1 MTQTVMLSLLLLAF
15 NTGML
20 AQPSG
25 GSAFADKS
33 DSNSHEVAEIQGCLQ
48 HNQGSYVLVD
58 TNNEYQRLSD
68 NKSLKKLVGHEVKLT
83 GTPEVRT
90 IDTTPPGGA
99 SSAIEQRYFRV
110 KSVQDV
116 TPNCHAYGK

>member
-1 MTQTVMLSLLLLAF
+1 MTQTFMLSLLLLLF
-15 NTGML
+15 NAGVL
-20 AQPSG
+20 AQSSG
-25 GSAFADKS
+25 ESAFANKN
-33 DSNSHEVAEIQGCLQ
+33 DSGSHAVAEIQGCLQ
-48 HNQGSYVLVD
+48 RNQGFYILVD

-90 IDTTPPGGA
+90 IDNTPPGGA
-99 SSAIEQRYFRV
+99 SSAVEQRYFRI
-110 KSVQDV
+110 KTVQDV

>member
-1 MTQTVMLSLLLLAF
+1 MNQTVMLSLLLLVF
-15 NTGML
+15 STGML

-25 GSAFADKS
+25 TNAFADKS
-33 DSNSHEVAEIQGCLQ
+33 DRGSHEVAEIQGCLQ
-48 HNQGSYVLVD
+48 RNQGSYVLVD
-58 TNNEYQRLSD
+58 TNNEYQRVSD

-83 GTPEVRT
+83 GTPETRT

-99 SSAIEQRYFRV
+99 SSAIEQRYFRI
-110 KSVQDV
+110 KTVQDV